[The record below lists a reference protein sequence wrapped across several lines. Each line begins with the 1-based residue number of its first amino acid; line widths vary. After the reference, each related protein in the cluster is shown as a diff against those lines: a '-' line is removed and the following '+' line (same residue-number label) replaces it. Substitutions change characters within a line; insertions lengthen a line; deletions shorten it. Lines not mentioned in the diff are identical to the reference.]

1 MSRNINSQAS
11 LITSVAA
18 ADVAISG
25 GELTVKGVGTLNVR
39 KIVRA
44 ERIGAYS
51 GSNVET
57 NTITVNTAIG
67 SAIYS
72 GSITQVVEGETYTW
86 PFSYTAPSGSPTAS
100 TIAAGVTAKIQ
111 EGIDGNQ
118 ILGTVSNPPGAP
130 TTIAFVGNST
140 APVAFVTVSA
150 LMSNAK
156 TYTVSWTAATSTYTT
171 STSVLTNFSGLV
183 TGDVYRVYLGT
194 GATGTDPKF
203 FNGQTV
209 VGRAASSSTMVLY
222 GIENTGAGT
231 VITTT
236 TTGLVVLPVA
246 KETFSDLLVGEES
259 TFVAGTPY
267 VGYEID
273 FESTPDLDAGVQIP
287 QSILFSATETNA
299 LAFDRALIAALN
311 GSSSFNV
318 LNTFVA

>member
-18 ADVAISG
+18 ADVAIAG
-25 GELTVKGVGTLNVR
+25 GELTVKGVGTLNVK
-39 KIVRA
+39 KIIRT

-57 NTITVNTAIG
+57 NTITVNTATAG
-67 SAIYS
+67 AVYS

-86 PFSYTAPSGSPTAS
+86 PFTFTPTGSPTTS
-100 TIAAGVTAKIQ
+100 TIAAAITAKIQ
-111 EGIDGNQ
+111 EGIDGGQ
-118 ILGTVSNPPGAP
+118 ILGTVTNPVLAP
-130 TTIAFVGNST
+130 TTIVFVGT
-140 APVAFVTVSA
+140 PVAPVAFVTVSA
-150 LMSNAK
+150 LMTNAK
-156 TYTVSWTAATSTYTT
+156 TYTVSWTAALSTYTT
-171 STSVLTNFSGLV
+171 STSVLTNFTGLV

-194 GATGTDPKF
+194 GATGTNPIY

-209 VGRAASSSTMVLY
+209 VGRAASATTMVLY
-222 GIENTGAGT
+222 GIPDTGAGT

-236 TTGLVVLPVA
+236 TTGLTVLPVA
-246 KETFSDLLVGEES
+246 KDTFSDLLVGEE
-259 TFVAGTPY
+259 TDFVAGTPY

-273 FESTPDLDAGVQIP
+273 FESTPDLEAGIQIP
-287 QSILFSATETNA
+287 QSIVFSATETNA

>member
-18 ADVAISG
+18 ADVAIAG

-57 NTITVNTAIG
+57 NTITVNTATVG
-67 SAIYS
+67 AVYS

-86 PFSYTAPSGSPTAS
+86 PFTYTAVTGDTTS
-100 TIAAGVTAKIQ
+100 TIATAVEAKIQ

-118 ILGTVSNPPGAP
+118 ILGTVSPSTN
-130 TTIAFVGNST
+130 TIVFVGTSA
-140 APVAFVTVSA
+140 APVALVTVSS
-150 LMSNAK
+150 LMTNAK
-156 TYTVSWTAATSTYTT
+156 TYTASWTAAGSTYTG
-171 STSVLTNFSGLV
+171 STSVLIGFTGLV
-183 TGDVYRVYLGT
+183 SGDVYRVYMGT
-194 GATGTDPKF
+194 GATGNNANYV
-203 FNGQTV
+203 NGQTL
-209 VGRAASSSTMVLY
+209 VGRAASATTMVLY
-222 GIENTGAGT
+222 GVPNDTL
-231 VITTT
+231 TTT
-236 TTGLVVLPVA
+236 GITGLVVLPVA

-273 FESTPDLDAGVQIP
+273 FESTPDLDAGIQIP

>member
-1 MSRNINSQAS
+1 MSRNLNSQAS

-18 ADVAISG
+18 SDVSIVG
-25 GELTVKGVGTLNVR
+25 GELTVKGVGTLNVK
-39 KIVRA
+39 KIVRT

-57 NTITVNTAIG
+57 NTITVNTATVG
-67 SAIYS
+67 VVYS
-72 GSITQVVEGETYTW
+72 GSITQVIQGVTYTW
-86 PFSYTAPSGSPTAS
+86 PFTYTAVTGDTTS
-100 TIAAGVTAKIQ
+100 TIATALELKIQ

-118 ILGTVSNPPGAP
+118 ILGTVSPSTN
-130 TTIAFVGNST
+130 TIIFVGNST
-140 APVAFVTVSA
+140 APVAFVTVSS

-156 TYTVSWTAATSTYTT
+156 TYTVSWTAAVSTYTS
-171 STSVLTNFSGLV
+171 STSVLTGFTGLV

-231 VITTT
+231 VLTST
-236 TTGLVVLPVA
+236 TTGLAVLPVA
-246 KETFSDLLVGEES
+246 KETLSDLLVGEES

-267 VGYEID
+267 VGYQIG
-273 FESTPDLDAGVQIP
+273 FESTPDLDAGLQIP
-287 QSILFSATETNA
+287 QSIVFSATETNG